1 MVPDAD
7 IPPALLRE
15 LLHFYADAGADEA
28 LADEAPNWLVDKAPP
43 RISPLE
49 GEMSG
54 RTEGGTVPPDS
65 RRNEAGKSIEGRRS
79 MLPPS
84 SPGTSRTN
92 GENGRLQHAAVPD
105 GAQVAR
111 ARELAREARTLEELR
126 QQLAAFDGCNLK
138 FTAKNLVFADGNPEA
153 DLRFVGEAPGRDED
167 IEGLPFVGR
176 SGQLLNRMLAAIG
189 RDRQSAYIA
198 NVIPWRPPGNRTPT
212 PIETEICR
220 PFIERQ
226 IELVAPKVLV
236 TLGNPSTKTLLNTQV
251 GIMRMRGNWQEH
263 RTADG
268 IAIPTMPTLHPANLL
283 RNPAAKK
290 QARRDFLEIKA
301 RLIALAD

>member
-7 IPPALLRE
+7 TPSASLRE
-15 LLHFYADAGADEA
+15 LVHFYADAGADEA
-28 LADEAPNWLVDKAPP
+28 LSEEATNWFAQDAIPKGIAGTGERTVAQPKAAGAV
-43 RISPLE
+43 SP
-49 GEMSG
+49 
-54 RTEGGTVPPDS
+54 S
-65 RRNEAGKSIEGRRS
+65 RRNE
-79 MLPPS
+79 PS
-84 SPGTSRTN
+84 PARPGTPPPK
-92 GENGRLQHAAVPD
+92 GETGRPQTAAIPD

-111 ARELAREARTLEELR
+111 ARELAHEARTLDELR
-126 QQLAAFDGCNLK
+126 EQLAAFDGCNLK
-138 FTAKNLVFADGNPEA
+138 FTAKNLVFADGNPQA
-153 DLRFVGEAPGRDED
+153 DLMFVGEAPGRDED

-236 TLGNPSTKTLLNTQV
+236 TLGNPSTKTLLNTQA

-263 RTADG
+263 RTAGG
-268 IAIPTMPTLHPANLL
+268 IAIPTMPTLHPAYLL

-290 QARRDFLEIKA
+290 LAWRDFLEIRA